1 MQHEVVTAQSQWSLP
16 HEFAL
21 LPSALPEG
29 YRKHAIGK
37 WDVGHARAADTPTAR
52 GFDSHLGYYGAEIT
66 YDEHAV
72 SPTASCGGLRC
83 AEALRSCPNGTIR
96 DMNHDGAALA
106 ATEDRYSTH
115 LFADRAMALV
125 DREADEAK
133 LFLYLCFQAVHQP
146 LAADAALAA
155 RFADA
160 FLDES
165 DAARS
170 TFAAVALELDRAVER
185 FVEFTKARGAY
196 DDAVFFFMSDN
207 GATLAQS
214 GGGSNW
220 PLRGS
225 KFTAYEGGV
234 RVPAFLHSARV
245 PPARR
250 GAAHAGLFHVVDV
263 LPTPAAFAE
272 SADRVPAGVDG
283 VDQHDAL
290 LHGNAAPRTEALLHA
305 DDLGYERTS
314 MGFWTGAFLRGRYK
328 VVINA
333 TAAGW
338 CSPDSERYRYDA
350 KCWTLPTT
358 YWADVHD
365 GAGTYSQ
372 YFNES
377 YLFDVVEDPS
387 ERTDLRAAMPE
398 KYAELLDAFR
408 DATAAARETQYVA
421 DCSEAAGGDCDALYE
436 TWIHDGACLV
446 SPWL

>member
-1 MQHEVVTAQSQWSLP
+1 
-16 HEFAL
+16 
-21 LPSALPEG
+21 
-29 YRKHAIGK
+29 
-37 WDVGHARAADTPTAR
+37 
-52 GFDSHLGYYGAEIT
+52 
-66 YDEHAV
+66 
-72 SPTASCGGLRC
+72 
-83 AEALRSCPNGTIR
+83 
-96 DMNHDGAALA
+96 
-106 ATEDRYSTH
+106 
-115 LFADRAMALV
+115 
-125 DREADEAK
+125 
-133 LFLYLCFQAVHQP
+133 
-146 LAADAALAA
+146 
-155 RFADA
+155 
-160 FLDES
+160 
-165 DAARS
+165 
-170 TFAAVALELDRAVER
+170 
-185 FVEFTKARGAY
+185 
-196 DDAVFFFMSDN
+196 
-207 GATLAQS
+207 
-214 GGGSNW
+214 
-220 PLRGS
+220 
-225 KFTAYEGGV
+225 
-234 RVPAFLHSARV
+234 
-245 PPARR
+245 
-250 GAAHAGLFHVVDV
+250 
-263 LPTPAAFAE
+263 
-272 SADRVPAGVDG
+272 
-283 VDQHDAL
+283 
-290 LHGNAAPRTEALLHA
+290 
-305 DDLGYERTS
+305 